1 MALTFEWDE
10 DKARANLKKHRVS
23 FEEATSVFSDPL
35 GMALPDDD
43 HSVEELR
50 EIVIGHS
57 IRKRVLLVSYT
68 ERGRHRVRIISA
80 RIATRHERKDY
91 EENQGQ

>member
-35 GMALPDDD
+35 AMALPDDD
-43 HSVEELR
+43 HSVGELR

-57 IRKRVLLVSYT
+57 IRDRVLLVSYT

-91 EENQGQ
+91 EENQCQ